1 MPNKTSTDFYES
13 AGGFVVRDGLMLL
26 VRKLDTPEVRMPKGH
41 VEAGESYEA
50 AARREVTEE
59 TGYAGVRILA
69 SLGKQSAEF
78 DRYGRWTRRNEYA
91 YLMTLESEA
100 IVPRSASDTQ
110 RFEPVWI
117 PVQDVP
123 ALLTFATEKEFARR
137 ALAWLARW
145 DEGHKP
151 KGE

>member
-1 MPNKTSTDFYES
+1 MPGKNSVDFYES

-26 VRKLDTPEVRMPKGH
+26 VRKTDTPEVRMPKGH
-41 VEAGESYEA
+41 VEDGESYEA

-59 TGYAGVRILA
+59 TGYAGLRTLA

-91 YLMTLESEA
+91 YLMALESDA
-100 IVPRSASDTQ
+100 TVPRSASDAR
-110 RFEPVWI
+110 RFEPVWV
-117 PVQDVP
+117 PAQDAP

-137 ALAWLARW
+137 AVAWLARQDQGPRTT
-145 DEGHKP
+145 DE
-151 KGE
+151 

>member
-91 YLMTLESEA
+91 YLMALDGDDTL
-100 IVPRSASDTQ
+100 PRTASDAQ
-110 RFEPVWI
+110 RFEPVW
-117 PVQDVP
+117 VSAQDAP
-123 ALLTFATEKEFARR
+123 RLLTFATEQEFARR
-137 ALAWLARW
+137 ALAWLARNPQ
-145 DEGHKP
+145 G
-151 KGE
+151 